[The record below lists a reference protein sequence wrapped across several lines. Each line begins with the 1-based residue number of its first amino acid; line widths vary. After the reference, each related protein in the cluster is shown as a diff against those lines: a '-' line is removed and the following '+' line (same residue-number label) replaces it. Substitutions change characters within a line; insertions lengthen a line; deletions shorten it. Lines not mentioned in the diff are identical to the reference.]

1 MIRKVPYVQHRSQIR
16 SGDLLV
22 WSKNP
27 RNKLS
32 NLLLFIIK
40 LFTQSTYAHVGI
52 AWKVG
57 KRLFVIE
64 ATMPQVRIIPVSERE
79 EFYHIPLNI
88 EWKKDYEVFLLDKI
102 GLDYSVFDAINAFLG
117 KRLEKDDRWQCAEL
131 ANEFYRSIGIELGN
145 AYTPGDL
152 VESVLETQGTSI
164 YKIRISK

>member
-1 MIRKVPYVQHRSQIR
+1 MLSKIPYVQHRSQIR

-22 WSKNP
+22 WSKNGHS
-27 RNKLS
+27 KLS
-32 NLLLFIIK
+32 NFILFIIK

-52 AWKVG
+52 AWKIG

-64 ATMPQVRIIPVSERE
+64 ATIPQVRIIPVSEKD

-88 EWKKDYEVFLLDKI
+88 EWKKDYDVFLLDKI
-102 GLDYSVFDAINAFLG
+102 GLDYSIFDAINAFLG

-131 ANEFYRSIGIELGN
+131 ANEFYRSIGIEFGE

-152 VESVLETQGTSI
+152 VEAVLETRETSI
-164 YKIRISK
+164 YKIRVSK